1 MNRHAVVA
9 VLASLALLV
18 ALPAAPVLAAGSL
31 ATKPSRLAYFG
42 TDARLG
48 FNDNG
53 AAGSSAGDVRTLALT
68 LRTASGSAVGTID
81 VVQTLTDEGA
91 VDRAI
96 KVLVITL
103 PKGTISAQGLTA
115 FDDFINPASRPN
127 DRVEQLAIVG
137 GTGKYRGASGIV
149 DIEVLPNFRSRWIIS
164 ID

>member
-1 MNRHAVVA
+1 MNRQLIVA
-9 VLASLALLV
+9 ALTSLALLV
-18 ALPAAPVLAAGSL
+18 ALPATPVLAAGSPT
-31 ATKPSRLAYFG
+31 TKPTRLAYFG

-53 AAGSSAGDVRTLALT
+53 VPGSSEGDVRTMALT
-68 LRTASGSAVGTID
+68 LRTATGSAVGTVDI
-81 VVQTLTDEGA
+81 VQTLTDEA
-91 VDRAI
+91 ATDRAV

-103 PKGTISAQGLTA
+103 PKGAIMAQGLTT

-137 GTGKYRGASGIV
+137 GTGKYRGASGMV
-149 DIEVLPNFRSRWIIS
+149 DIEVLANFRSRWIIW